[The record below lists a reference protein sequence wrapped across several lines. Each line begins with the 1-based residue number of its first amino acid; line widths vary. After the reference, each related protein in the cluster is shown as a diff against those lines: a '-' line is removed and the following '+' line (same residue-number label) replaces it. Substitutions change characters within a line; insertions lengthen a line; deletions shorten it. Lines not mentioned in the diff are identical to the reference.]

1 MLTKTAITPLL
12 IGLCEEFFQLHTSR
26 PWNVS
31 YLQIISPAA
40 NGLNAVCKTDLYS
53 ETDRQQ

>member
-1 MLTKTAITPLL
+1 MLTKTEIFPLL

-40 NGLNAVCKTDLYS
+40 NGLNAVGKTDLYF
-53 ETDRQQ
+53 